1 MEERIMNKSLHK
13 VSPAGRH
20 IQSAPLAKGMLWG
33 LIGGFAGTL
42 VMDILL
48 MGALLA
54 ARIPAS
60 FCFSLVGG
68 TMARFFSLLGV
79 EIAGGIPTGIV
90 THYLIGSLVGILF
103 GTVVAGVPALRV
115 NTTKKCILAAILY
128 VEILSQPLLAMAPLL
143 MEMDRLTV
151 MLWYG
156 GSLIM
161 HLILAVIMGSIV
173 ARGLDLKSRTQR

>member
-1 MEERIMNKSLHK
+1 MNSSIQRFSL
-13 VSPAGRH
+13 AGGH
-20 IQSAPLAKGMLWG
+20 IRSAPLTRGVSWG
-33 LIGGFAGTL
+33 LIGGLAGTL

-54 ARIPAS
+54 VRTS
-60 FCFSLVGG
+60 GFFCFSLVGD
-68 TMARFFSLLGV
+68 TVARFFSLLGM
-79 EIAGGIPTGIV
+79 EMAGGIPTGIV
-90 THYLIGSLVGILF
+90 AHYLIGPLVGILF
-103 GTVVAGVPALRV
+103 GTVVVGIPALRV
-115 NTTKKCILAAILY
+115 DTIKKCIIAAIIY

-161 HLILAVIMGSIV
+161 HLILAVVLGSIV
-173 ARGLDLKSRTQR
+173 GRGMHLKPLTQH